1 MCGTTKT
8 DDADSKSTKDEADTH
23 KSDKD
28 EEYEDLYDHSHDKDG
43 PDSTY
48 NPETDPH
55 SNPDPTYDSLP
66 DSSINQSEG
75 FPEGVDPHRTLPKT
89 QRQLEEALEAWD
101 SYQKIGTAR
110 RCR

>member
-1 MCGTTKT
+1 MPHTSTTSSTPK
-8 DDADSKSTKDEADTH
+8 DANGTH

-43 PDSTY
+43 PDSSY
-48 NPETDPH
+48 NPETDLH
-55 SNPDPTYDSLP
+55 SEPDPDYDSLP
-66 DSSINQSEG
+66 DPSIDQSEG
-75 FPEGVDPHRTLPKT
+75 FPEGVDPYRTPPKT
-89 QRQLEEALEAWD
+89 RRQLEEALEALD